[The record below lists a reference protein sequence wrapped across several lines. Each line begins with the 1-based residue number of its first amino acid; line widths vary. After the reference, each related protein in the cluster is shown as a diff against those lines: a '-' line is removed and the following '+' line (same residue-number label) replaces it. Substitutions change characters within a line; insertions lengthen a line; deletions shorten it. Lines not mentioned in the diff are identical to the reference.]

1 MQFVV
6 DRSKSGGRIANGAA
20 AIGQPPR
27 ATNELQ
33 QFEFHRT
40 VGDRITA
47 IPASSVSV
55 HAGKFGG
62 ACEEREGAAMIGL
75 PGSTLLVAR
84 RSVLTRLSSGFGALP
99 TVSAGIRAVGKDVKR
114 LTVL

>member
-6 DRSKSGGRIANGAA
+6 DRSKSGARIANGRA

-27 ATNELQ
+27 TTNDLE

-40 VGDRITA
+40 VADCITA
-47 IPASSVSV
+47 IPASGVSV
-55 HAGKFGG
+55 HAGEFGDAG
-62 ACEEREGAAMIGL
+62 EEWEGAPMTGL
-75 PGSTLLVAR
+75 PGSMLLVGR